1 MMVCMLGICL
11 MLNSCYHRHN
21 SHQQHAAML
30 EYSDRQLDSISFST
44 THHYTN
50 KYNFMVFKDSI
61 CLMRQQPEELVSG
74 LSVDSFSVKKNQLLV
89 VTDIRMVPQ
98 DSIDSVWVQLATED
112 NRFGWSRES
121 RLLPQVVPD
130 DPISEF
136 IMTFSNVHLLIF
148 LVVIVVITLAY
159 LVRKVFHSNAKIVH
173 FNDIDSPYPLALVLL
188 VSISAAFYAWIQTFE
203 PEMWRQFYFHPS
215 LNPFAVPKVLGVF
228 LALVWSIL
236 IVGLACVDEV
246 YHRLPFGEA
255 LLYLGGLL
263 GGAVI
268 MERVFV
274 IPGLGTLVMNGIY
287 QYDMPMVMG
296 TITILA
302 TVYMLIMLVVDLLY
316 AVVDPRIRARYSSG
330 KRKKVKPVEEKGG
343 AAA

>member
-1 MMVCMLGICL
+1 MLGICL

-61 CLMRQQPEELVSG
+61 HLMRQQPEELVSG

-203 PEMWRQFYFHPS
+203 PEMWRQFYFHP
-215 LNPFAVPKVLGVF
+215 
-228 LALVWSIL
+228 
-236 IVGLACVDEV
+236 
-246 YHRLPFGEA
+246 
-255 LLYLGGLL
+255 
-263 GGAVI
+263 
-268 MERVFV
+268 
-274 IPGLGTLVMNGIY
+274 
-287 QYDMPMVMG
+287 
-296 TITILA
+296 
-302 TVYMLIMLVVDLLY
+302 
-316 AVVDPRIRARYSSG
+316 
-330 KRKKVKPVEEKGG
+330 
-343 AAA
+343 